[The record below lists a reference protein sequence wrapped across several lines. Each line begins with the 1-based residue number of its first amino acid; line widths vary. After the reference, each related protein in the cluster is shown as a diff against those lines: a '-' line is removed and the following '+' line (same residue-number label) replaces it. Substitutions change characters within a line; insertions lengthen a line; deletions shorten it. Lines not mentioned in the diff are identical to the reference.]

1 MALNRAAALTF
12 TFRQS
17 QHGYPFLIC
26 SCFLAETIVRVAG
39 VQRRTRPEPRQKPH
53 GVRSKGETP
62 CGNTH
67 IQSTGILGKAGIAD
81 DDSGVT
87 HHPPGWTQR
96 PVRTVKK
103 RGLLSLLVQR
113 ETCWS
118 SRFVSEQFSNL
129 LIQHAEIKRRDA
141 K

>member
-26 SCFLAETIVRVAG
+26 SCFLAETIVRVAS
-39 VQRRTRPEPRQKPH
+39 VQRRTRPEPARNH
-53 GVRSKGETP
+53 MVFARKGKLRA
-62 CGNTH
+62 
-67 IQSTGILGKAGIAD
+67 GILISSRQAYFGKAGIAD

-87 HHPPGWTQR
+87 HHPPGRTQR
-96 PVRTVKK
+96 PVRTVRK

-129 LIQHAEIKRRDA
+129 LIQHAEIKRRHA